1 MIRIGT
7 YFIHKMYDNVFS
19 GIGLAFSGL
28 PSSLVVNNHTENKP
42 EKQISGPLSK
52 RLRTRHMQEVANQG
66 KDEEVDIQLVEKVEP
81 KPEPN
86 LESRPS
92 VSVIP
97 IPSQEPEPG
106 RSGRD
111 IIPVRPSEDLE
122 EVIILNPSPAQGTEE
137 EGERQGDNQER
148 RGENQLLL
156 GGTQQSFNL
165 IIQSNSIPLAGLKP
179 KKLLQ
184 KKSALELRELFDLD
198 SLKNDSSDLPLSITD
213 AINDVEI
220 GGEEN
225 LMFNSDSKLI
235 RYDSRI
241 SQEQTMFTDGGKVF
255 DNVVTNQSNTIMHD
269 KPSAKF
275 SPDSEPGSI
284 QPILSTNQSFLFNNQ
299 QVALSN
305 KPSSS
310 SSQVTSRESQPM
322 FSTSQPFAPSTLP
335 SSSMMSTSQ
344 FVTSLTEETPSTPG
358 SSSSCDQ
365 VYSDLPI
372 RSEHTD
378 TNPLEQSTRGK
389 HIDCMSYDRPHS
401 GKHANNF
408 PFVDPIKCDV
418 DSKQYNEPIRGE
430 PIKGGHVDSSPY
442 CQTIRDVNVDC
453 EQYYESNRGEQ
464 CMLEESVVN
473 ENDETENNFRIQSGE
488 GLITPPHSRIQS
500 REDVNIPPLLRIHS
514 GEELITPAM
523 SWIQS
528 GDELKTPPASR
539 IQSGEELN
547 TSDPEP
553 QLHHDPQP
561 GPSSYR
567 EHRAEESSYQTRAK
581 SAKPSKC
588 LVKPGTEESAVN
600 GIQLLVALSYS
611 CHICDRKFE
620 RQCSLSRHLTLHK
633 CDKKFKC
640 DECGQKFSHT
650 YNLERHKNRAHNQDP
665 TGASVR
671 YYI

>member
-1 MIRIGT
+1 MDF
-7 YFIHKMYDNVFS
+7 FIYNISDNVFS

-66 KDEEVDIQLVEKVEP
+66 KDEEVDMQLVEKVEP

-111 IIPVRPSEDLE
+111 IIPVRPSENLE
-122 EVIILNPSPAQGTEE
+122 EVIILNPSPAQGTQE

-165 IIQSNSIPLAGLKP
+165 IIQSNNIPLAELKP

-184 KKSALELRELFDLD
+184 KKSAMELRELFDLD
-198 SLKNDSSDLPLSITD
+198 SLKNDASDLPLSITD

-241 SQEQTMFTDGGKVF
+241 SQEQTMFTNGGKGF
-255 DNVVTNQSNTIMHD
+255 DNVVTNQSSTIMHD
-269 KPSAKF
+269 KPSAKI
-275 SPDSEPGSI
+275 SSDSEPAPI
-284 QPILSTNQSFLFNNQ
+284 QAILSTNKSFLFNSQ

-310 SSQVTSRESQPM
+310 SSQVTRRENQPM
-322 FSTSQPFAPSTLP
+322 YSTSQSFAPSTL
-335 SSSMMSTSQ
+335 SSSSLMSTSQ

-358 SSSSCDQ
+358 SSSSCDHAD
-365 VYSDLPI
+365 SDLPI

-378 TNPLEQSTRGK
+378 RNPKEQSTIGK
-389 HIDCMSYDRPHS
+389 HIDCTSYDRPHR
-401 GKHANNF
+401 GKHVNNF
-408 PFVDPIKCDV
+408 PFVDPIKCEDV
-418 DSKQYNEPIRGE
+418 DSRQYNEPVRGE
-430 PIKGGHVDSSPY
+430 SIKGGQVDSSPY
-442 CQTIRDVNVDC
+442 SPTIRGVNEDC
-453 EQYYESNRGEQ
+453 EQYYESNKGEQ
-464 CMLEESVVN
+464 CMLEESVVD
-473 ENDETENNFRIQSGE
+473 ENDEAEKNFTIHSGE
-488 GLITPPHSRIQS
+488 GLITPPDSRMQS
-500 REDVNIPPLLRIHS
+500 REYDTIPPLLRINS

-528 GDELKTPPASR
+528 GDELKTPSVSR
-539 IQSGEELN
+539 IQSGEEHN
-547 TSDPEP
+547 TPDPEP

-567 EHRAEESSYQTRAK
+567 DHSAEESSYQTRAK
-581 SAKPSKC
+581 SSKSSKC
-588 LVKPGTEESAVN
+588 LVKTDTEESAVN

-620 RQCSLSRHLTLHK
+620 RQCSLSRHLTLHQ